1 MSNKCTEVSVEG
13 KTILVV
19 EDHAETRE
27 LLTYNLEGAGYT
39 VRSTE
44 SGARALELAG
54 RIKPALVLLD
64 VMLPGGMDGLE
75 VCRRLKAEARLKAVP
90 VIMLT
95 ARGDEVDR
103 IVGLELGAEDYVVK
117 PFSPRELLLRVK
129 AVLRRA
135 AADEASTP
143 AEVFDNDGLV
153 IDFAGHGLSV
163 DGVDA
168 QLTAT
173 EHKILR
179 ELVQAKGRV
188 LSRDRLLDTVWETD
202 FEGTSRTIDTHVRRL
217 RGKLGRFADWVETVR
232 GVGYRFNAGATAT
245 ALADE

>member
-1 MSNKCTEVSVEG
+1 MEA

-19 EDHAETRE
+19 EDHAQTRE
-27 LLTYNLEGAGYT
+27 LITYNLEAAGYT
-39 VRSTE
+39 VRAVE
-44 SGARALELAG
+44 NGVRALELAA
-54 RIKPALVLLD
+54 RIRPSLVLLD

-75 VCRRLKAEARLKAVP
+75 ICRTLKSDPRLKAVP

-135 AADEASTP
+135 AVDEASTP
-143 AEVFDNDGLV
+143 AEMFEREGLV
-153 IDFAGHGLSV
+153 IDFAGHGLTV
-163 DGVDA
+163 DGVDTP
-168 QLTAT
+168 LTAT

-202 FEGTSRTIDTHVRRL
+202 FDGTSRTIDTHVRRL

-232 GVGYRFNAGATAT
+232 GVGYRFNPGAIAE
-245 ALADE
+245 A

>member
-1 MSNKCTEVSVEG
+1 VEA
-13 KTILVV
+13 KTVLVV
-19 EDHAETRE
+19 EDHAETRD
-27 LLTYNLEGAGYT
+27 LITYNLESAGYT
-39 VRSTE
+39 VRAVENGT
-44 SGARALELAG
+44 RALELAL
-54 RIKPALVLLD
+54 RIRPALVLLD

-75 VCRRLKAEARLKAVP
+75 ICRRLKAEPRLKTVP

-135 AADEASTP
+135 ASDDAAAP
-143 AEVFDNDGLV
+143 AEHYEREGLR
-153 IDFAGHGLSV
+153 IDFSGHELTV
-163 DGVDA
+163 DGADVS
-168 QLTAT
+168 LTAT

-202 FEGTSRTIDTHVRRL
+202 FDGTSRTIDTHVRRL
-217 RGKLGRFADWVETVR
+217 RGKLGRYADWVETVR
-232 GVGYRFNAGATAT
+232 GVGYRFNAGAAGE
-245 ALADE
+245 ASSDE